1 MNNGVTIEQVE
12 SIVQT
17 RQLTHN
23 DLTYANQSKKVTS
36 IAVATYIVG
45 PRDYVLF
52 PSVTTTITLP
62 IASRGRELMITKPF
76 AGGTVTIATSGTDTI
91 SGAATSALT
100 VQWSSR
106 TIKAIAGGWLIIAGY
121 L

>member
-1 MNNGVTIEQVE
+1 MSNGITIEQVE
-12 SIVQT
+12 SIVQA

-23 DLTYANQSKKVTS
+23 DLTYANQSKKVTT
-36 IAVATYIVG
+36 IATATYIVG
-45 PRDYVLF
+45 TRDYVLL
-52 PSVTTTITLP
+52 PSVATSITLP
-62 IASRGRELMITKPF
+62 IASRGRELTIAKPF

-91 SGAATSALT
+91 SGGASIALT

-106 TIKAIAGGWLIIAGY
+106 MIKATTGGWLIIAGY